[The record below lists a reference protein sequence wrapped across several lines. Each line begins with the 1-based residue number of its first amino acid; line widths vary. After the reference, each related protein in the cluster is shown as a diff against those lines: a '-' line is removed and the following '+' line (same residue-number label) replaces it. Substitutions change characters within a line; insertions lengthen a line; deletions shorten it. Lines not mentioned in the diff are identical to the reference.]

1 MTLKPPETALTD
13 PAKSTIAPGTPR
25 SVPTDT
31 RSASQPSRTRTLDSH
46 ELLGEQALVLIRHL
60 GEIYRLQTTRQGKLI
75 LTK

>member
-13 PAKSTIAPGTPR
+13 PAKSTITPGTPR

-31 RSASQPSRTRTLDSH
+31 RSASQSSRTRTLDSH
-46 ELLGEQALVLIRHL
+46 DLLGEQALVLIRHL

>member
-1 MTLKPPETALTD
+1 MTLKPPETALAD
-13 PAKSTIAPGTPR
+13 PAKSSIAPGTPR

-31 RSASQPSRTRTLDSH
+31 RSASQSSRTRTLDSH
-46 ELLGEQALVLIRHL
+46 DLLGEQALVLIRHL

>member
-31 RSASQPSRTRTLDSH
+31 RRASRSTRTRTLDSH

>member
-1 MTLKPPETALTD
+1 MTLKPPESAPTD
-13 PAKSTIAPGTPR
+13 PAKSTTAPGTPR
-25 SVPTDT
+25 SVPTDS
-31 RSASQPSRTRTLDSH
+31 RSASQSSRTRTLDSH